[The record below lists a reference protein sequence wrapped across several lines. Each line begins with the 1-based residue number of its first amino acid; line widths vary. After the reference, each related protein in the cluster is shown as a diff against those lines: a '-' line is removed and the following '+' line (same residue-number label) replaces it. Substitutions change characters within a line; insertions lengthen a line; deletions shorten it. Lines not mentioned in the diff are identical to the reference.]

1 MATSKR
7 KNRKN
12 KSQEDKNIPIKFDN
26 SVLQF
31 IRQHARSTPQI
42 EICGVLIGKK
52 SNKQILVDGVIAG
65 KETSQGDAH
74 VTFTQ
79 ETWIHIHKEKAQKYT
94 EESIIG
100 WYHSHPGFGVFL
112 SQHDLF
118 IHNNFFS
125 DPSHI
130 AWVFDPVSDEEGC
143 FGWINGE
150 VCRIRQFEVI
160 TEVDQINQRTSL
172 AFEIPSQKQN
182 HLTFLKKFIQKK
194 WFGWFSFS
202 LNILFFIVIIIL
214 IFFYALK
221 EKRPVNFNDNKATK
235 NKTEVLRQ
243 NDKSSSKNIGDVFHE
258 EKANNPEIK

>member
-26 SVLQF
+26 NVLQF

-42 EICGVLIGKK
+42 EICGVLIGEK
-52 SNKQILVDGVIAG
+52 NDKQILVDGVIAG

-79 ETWIHIHKEKAQKYT
+79 ETWVHIHKEKAQKYP

-160 TEVDQINQRTSL
+160 TNLDKIDVSKSL
-172 AFEIPSQKQN
+172 TFDIPSQKQN
-182 HLTFLKKFIQKK
+182 HLALLKRIIQKR
-194 WFGWFSFS
+194 WFTWFSLS
-202 LNILFFIVIIIL
+202 LNILFVIIIL
-214 IFFYALK
+214 ILFYVLK
-221 EKRPVNFNDNKATK
+221 GKRSENFNDNSKATK
-235 NKTEVLRQ
+235 NKTEVLKP
-243 NDKSSSKNIGDVFHE
+243 NDQSSSKNSDDPIHE
-258 EKANNPEIK
+258 EKANNPEI